1 MRARGQ
7 KTGWNQCQ
15 EQDSGSQVSLVT
27 QRAISRKVHQL
38 SPSKTR
44 GSLSFHFECE
54 YRVRQC
60 QEIPTGRNTPEPKEI
75 KKGFSTM
82 GNPRT
87 VLERRECRQ
96 RMRARRSADKENSP
110 TLTPPRANPRRGSS
124 VGSEEQVGQ
133 FLTLLHALCAISVY
147 MLGSLFRTGPGR
159 DQSSGPFCS
168 MTLKRGQTQPADS
181 PK

>member
-1 MRARGQ
+1 MPRSECPGSRQGGSSARPCPWHIGRC
-7 KTGWNQCQ
+7 KSAGHARPRPEDWWNQCQ
-15 EQDSGSQVSLVT
+15 EQDSGSQVPLVT

-60 QEIPTGRNTPEPKEI
+60 QEIPTGRNTSESKKI

-110 TLTPPRANPRRGSS
+110 TLTPTP
-124 VGSEEQVGQ
+124 EQIQ
-133 FLTLLHALCAISVY
+133 DEALQWDRKNKS
-147 MLGSLFRTGPGR
+147 
-159 DQSSGPFCS
+159 
-168 MTLKRGQTQPADS
+168 DS
-181 PK
+181 F

>member
-38 SPSKTR
+38 SPRKNR
-44 GSLSFHFECE
+44 GSLSFHLECE

-96 RMRARRSADKENSP
+96 RTRARRSADKENSP
-110 TLTPPRANPRRGSS
+110 TLTPTPEQIQDEALQWDRKNNLIRINFYIDRAHRYDSNNIVRPKLCESWTLTARRCEREIEISWSPRDA
-124 VGSEEQVGQ
+124 
-133 FLTLLHALCAISVY
+133 F
-147 MLGSLFRTGPGR
+147 
-159 DQSSGPFCS
+159 
-168 MTLKRGQTQPADS
+168 
-181 PK
+181 